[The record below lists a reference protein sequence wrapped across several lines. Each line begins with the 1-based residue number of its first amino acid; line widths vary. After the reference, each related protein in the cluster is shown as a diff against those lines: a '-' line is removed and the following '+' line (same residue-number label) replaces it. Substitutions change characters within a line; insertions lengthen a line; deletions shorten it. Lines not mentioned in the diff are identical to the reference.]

1 MRLIS
6 FRDRGRESYGLVS
19 GTGIVDLGVRRPAAA
34 GTLAE
39 LLAAR
44 GLAEAW
50 RMAGDAPADVAL
62 DAVEFLPPIPRPA
75 KVLCIGVNYA
85 ERHEEYGDTT
95 PPPAYPS
102 IFMRT
107 AGSFVGHRAALLRP
121 RESREF
127 DYEGEIAVVV
137 GRHGRRLAE
146 RDAAGV
152 IAGITCANDGT
163 LRDWVRHGKF
173 NVTPGK
179 NFERS
184 GSIGPWLVTLDELG
198 SLDDLVVTTTVNGE
212 RRQHDTARHLIFSIP
227 RLLAYLSTF
236 TALEPGDVI
245 LTGTP
250 PGAGARLHPPVYLQ
264 PGDRVEVTVD
274 GVGTLSNVVEDERAA

>member
-1 MRLIS
+1 MRLVS
-6 FRDRGRESYGLVS
+6 FMVNGRESFGVVS
-19 GTGIVDLGVRRPAAA
+19 GDGVVDLGARTVAGA

-39 LLAAR
+39 LLAA
-44 GLAEAW
+44 G
-50 RMAGDAPADVAL
+50 AL
-62 DAVEFLPPIPRPA
+62 DAARRVASTSTPDISLAAIRFLPPIPRPP
-75 KVLCIGVNYA
+75 KILCVGVNYA
-85 ERHEEYGDTT
+85 ERPEEYGDQT

-107 AGSFVGHRAALLRP
+107 PGSFVGHRELLVRP

-127 DYEGEIAVVV
+127 DYEGEIALVI
-137 GRHGRRLAE
+137 GEHARRVPE
-146 RDAAGV
+146 AAAARI

-163 LRDWVRHGKF
+163 VRDWVRHGKF

-184 GSIGPWLVTLDELG
+184 GAIGPWLATLDEVG
-198 SLDDLVVTTTVNGE
+198 PLDALTVTTTVNGE
-212 RRQHDTARHLIFSIP
+212 RRQHDTTAHLIFSIP
-227 RLLAYLSTF
+227 RLLAYVSSF
-236 TALEPGDVI
+236 TALESGDVI

-250 PGAGARLHPPVYLQ
+250 PGAGARRQPPVYLQ

-274 GVGTLSNVVEDERAA
+274 GVGTLSNAVEDEPAE

>member
-6 FRDRGRESYGLVS
+6 FRFEGRESYGVVA
-19 GTGIVDLGVRRPAAA
+19 GDAVIDLGRRRTAAA
-34 GTLAE
+34 ATLAE
-39 LLAAR
+39 LLAA
-44 GLAEAW
+44 G
-50 RMAGDAPADVAL
+50 AL
-62 DAVEFLPPIPRPA
+62 DAARRVAATAAPDVHLDDVECLPPIPRPP
-75 KVLCIGVNYA
+75 KILCVGVNYA
-85 ERHEEYGDTT
+85 ERHEEYGDRT

-107 AGSFVGHRAALLRP
+107 PGSFVGHRAALLRP

-127 DYEGEIAVVV
+127 DYEGEIAVVI
-137 GRHGRRLAE
+137 GQPARRLDE
-146 RDAAGV
+146 AAAAAA

-184 GSIGPWLVTLDELG
+184 GAIGPWLATIDEVGALDAL
-198 SLDDLVVTTTVNGE
+198 SVTTFVNGE
-212 RRQHDTARHLIFSIP
+212 RRQHDTTAHLLFSIP
-227 RLLAYLSTF
+227 RLLAYVSAF

-250 PGAGARLHPPVYLQ
+250 PGAGARRQPPVYLQ
-264 PGDRVEVTVD
+264 PGDRIDVTVG
-274 GVGTLSNVVEDERAA
+274 GVGTLSNVVEDETEA